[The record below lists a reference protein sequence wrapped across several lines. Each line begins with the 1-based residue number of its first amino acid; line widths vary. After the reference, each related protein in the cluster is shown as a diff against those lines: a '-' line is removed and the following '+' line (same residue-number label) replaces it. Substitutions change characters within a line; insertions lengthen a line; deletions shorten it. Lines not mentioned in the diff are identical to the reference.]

1 MEPKC
6 CAACGQAFHPRSQA
20 PRQSYCQKPE
30 CQRERKRRWQRD
42 KLRSDPDYRENQ
54 ARAQQAWNGR
64 NPEYWREYRA
74 SHQEY
79 VERNRAQQ
87 QKRNAVRNGVIA
99 KMDVSNLQPGLPSG
113 VYLLSRVVEPKIAKM
128 DAWMVEIT
136 LLSSRETTSAVIA
149 KR

>member
-1 MEPKC
+1 MEPKY

-42 KLRSDPDYRENQ
+42 KLRNDPDYRENQ
-54 ARAQQAWNGR
+54 ARAQRAWNDR

-79 VERNRAQQ
+79 VERNRTQQ
-87 QKRNAVRNGVIA
+87 RKRNTVRNGVIA
-99 KMDVSNLQPGLPSG
+99 KMDVSNPHPGLSSG
-113 VYLLSRVVEPKIAKM
+113 VYLLSRIAEPEIAKM

-136 LLSSRETTSAVIA
+136 LLSNRTPSSVVIA

>member
-1 MEPKC
+1 MEPKY
-6 CAACGQAFHPRSQA
+6 CAACGQAFHPRSHA
-20 PRQSYCQKPE
+20 PRQSYCQKSE

-42 KLRSDPDYRENQ
+42 KLRNDPDYRENQ
-54 ARAQQAWNGR
+54 ARAQRAWNDR

-87 QKRNAVRNGVIA
+87 KKRNTVRNGVIA
-99 KMDVSNLQPGLPSG
+99 KMDVSNPQQGLSSG
-113 VYLLSRVVEPKIAKM
+113 VYLLSRIAEPEIAKM

-136 LLSSRETTSAVIA
+136 LLSSQTPSSVVIA